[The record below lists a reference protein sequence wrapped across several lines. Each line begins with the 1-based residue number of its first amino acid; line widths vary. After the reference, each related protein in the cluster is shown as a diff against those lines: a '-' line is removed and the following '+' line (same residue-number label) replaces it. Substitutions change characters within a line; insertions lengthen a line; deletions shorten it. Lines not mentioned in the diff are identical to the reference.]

1 MNKTSLLEIFMLSIA
16 VTVSPAVLFTPYYAA
31 QIAGQDAWISV
42 LVSGLLAIIP
52 AWAAY
57 TLMAR
62 FPKMSIIQVLP
73 KLLGTV
79 PGFLAALLYAGFFLF
94 FAALAVWRLEIYTA
108 RFLLAETP
116 QVAVRALFLIFVA
129 SAALGGS
136 IPLVRVSAYVV
147 PVGMVVI
154 FLVTALP
161 IPKMDSSFLFP
172 LFEGGLQ
179 PMLYTAVLLLG
190 WLCQVPVVI
199 LMFQRYVPEKFS
211 RGGARK
217 ALLAVLMSTV
227 AMELGALGSLA
238 SFGPRQTATMYYS
251 SFEVARIIAI
261 GPFLE
266 RIEIIFVGVW
276 IAGIFITAAF
286 YLQAFVDSLSDIFS
300 AKGKKAKVL
309 LIALA
314 TLVLILWPQFIEL
327 SFFQVIAII
336 RDYASTTGIIFGGIL
351 PVLLLMRVVLFPINE
366 KNRKSQESGS
376 QLDDDEQK
384 DESDGE
390 SEPEE

>member
-1 MNKTSLLEIFMLSIA
+1 MNKTSMLEIIMLSIA
-16 VTVSPAVLFTPYYAA
+16 VTVSPAVLYTPYYAA

-52 AWAAY
+52 AWAAF

-62 FPKMSIIQVLP
+62 FPRMSIIQVLP

-79 PGFLAALLYAGFFLF
+79 PGFLAALLFAGFFLF
-94 FAALAVWRLEIYTA
+94 SAALAVWRLEIYTV
-108 RFLLAETP
+108 RFLLTETP

-129 SAALGGS
+129 CAALGGS

-147 PVGMVVI
+147 PLGMVII

-161 IPKMDSSFLFP
+161 IPKMDASFLFP
-172 LFEGGLQ
+172 LFERGLQ
-179 PMLYTAVLLLG
+179 PMLYTAVFLLG
-190 WLCQVPVVI
+190 WLCQVPVVL

-211 RGGARK
+211 KGGGRK
-217 ALLAVLMSTV
+217 ALLAVLMSTL

-286 YLQAFVDSLSDIFS
+286 YLQAFVDSLADIFS
-300 AKGKKAKVL
+300 AKGKYTKVL
-309 LIALA
+309 FISLT

-336 RDYASTTGIIFGGIL
+336 RNYASSTGIIFGGIL
-351 PVLLLMRVVLFPINE
+351 PVLLLMRVALFPINE
-366 KNRKSQESGS
+366 KNRKSQGSGS
-376 QLDDDEQK
+376 QLDNDEQK

-390 SEPEE
+390 SEQEE